1 MNDLVEYK
9 SQTRKFWND
18 EGRRTNWIKPEYL
31 KKWWTATE
39 QLPDEYS
46 GNGELA
52 RDYLQFVLLSGL
64 RRREATSLR
73 WEHIDFITKSFKIL
87 DTKNHVPLELPCSSY
102 MMSIL
107 TRRKTLSDKGPFVLN
122 EPKKFVARV
131 RAESG
136 VHFTV
141 HDLRRSFITYAETL
155 DLGIYT
161 IKALVNHSV
170 GNSRDVTEGYLQ
182 LSTHR
187 LRGPMEKI
195 STYVLNHV
203 ESKSNLSR
211 LEFYQ
216 P

>member
-1 MNDLVEYK
+1 
-9 SQTRKFWND
+9 
-18 EGRRTNWIKPEYL
+18 
-31 KKWWTATE
+31 
-39 QLPDEYS
+39 
-46 GNGELA
+46 
-52 RDYLQFVLLSGL
+52 
-64 RRREATSLR
+64 
-73 WEHIDFITKSFKIL
+73 
-87 DTKNHVPLELPCSSY
+87 
-102 MMSIL
+102 MSIL

-211 LEFYQ
+211 LESYQ